1 MIDRM
6 TERRHTDQGYD
17 RDLQEIRERLLAM
30 ADRVERMIA
39 DAVQAL
45 VEDDEALARAT
56 IDADRRVDRDE
67 VEIDGLCLTLLAC
80 RQPMASDLR
89 FVTFTLKMVTD
100 LERIGDLAVN
110 VCERVLILCTQP
122 RLAPYVDIPAMGSIV
137 SGMVSG
143 AIDAFVARDP
153 AAAQQIIA
161 RDDEVDE
168 RYRKVIRHLF
178 ELMRKDPSNL
188 ERGIH
193 VQAVG
198 KYLERMGDH
207 ATNLAEQAVF
217 MLRGEDIRHR
227 S

>member
-67 VEIDGLCLTLLAC
+67 VEIDGLGLTLLAS
-80 RQPMASDLR
+80 RQPRASDLR
-89 FVTFTLKMVTD
+89 FVTFTLTMVTD

-110 VCERVLILCTQP
+110 VCERVLILCAQP

-143 AIDAFVARDP
+143 
-153 AAAQQIIA
+153 
-161 RDDEVDE
+161 
-168 RYRKVIRHLF
+168 
-178 ELMRKDPSNL
+178 
-188 ERGIH
+188 
-193 VQAVG
+193 
-198 KYLERMGDH
+198 
-207 ATNLAEQAVF
+207 
-217 MLRGEDIRHR
+217 
-227 S
+227 

>member
-1 MIDRM
+1 M
-6 TERRHTDQGYD
+6 TDVSSERRHTDQGYD
-17 RDLQEIRERLLAM
+17 QDLQTIRERLLTM
-30 ADRVERMIA
+30 AGRVERMIA
-39 DAVQAL
+39 EAVRAL
-45 VEDDEALARAT
+45 MEDDGALAQAT
-56 IDADRRVDRDE
+56 IDADARVDHDE

-110 VCERVLILCTQP
+110 VCERVRILCTQP
-122 RLAPYVDIPAMGSIV
+122 RLAPYVVIPIMGERV

-143 AIDAFVARDP
+143 AIDAFVGRDA
-153 AAAQQIIA
+153 AAAQQVIA

-168 RYRKVIRHLF
+168 LYHQMIRKLF
-178 ELMRKDPSNL
+178 ELMRQDPGNI

-207 ATNLAEQAVF
+207 ATNLAEQVVF

-227 S
+227 P